1 MSKVRL
7 RYIICL
13 LLFPGW
19 SVVSALGPEWFGG
32 KAPDFT
38 LETIDGRAK
47 LSLSDLRGQVVVV
60 DFWATWCAPCKRYL
74 PRLAELEI
82 AHDGVRVLAVN
93 IDDERRNAVEFLKRN
108 RIHLTALFDE
118 KKEVVEEYGVSAM
131 PSAFVIDKRGVVRFV
146 HTGYTDNEVEQI
158 KNEVEDLLQEATI

>member
-1 MSKVRL
+1 MSKFRL
-7 RYIICL
+7 RYVTWL
-13 LLFPGW
+13 LLLPGW
-19 SVVSALGPEWFGG
+19 SVASALGPEWIGR

-38 LETIDGRAK
+38 LETTDGRAT
-47 LSLSDLRGQVVVV
+47 LSLSDLRGQVVVI
-60 DFWATWCAPCKRYL
+60 DFWATWCAPCKRCL

-158 KNEVEDLLQEATI
+158 KNEVEDLLQETTI